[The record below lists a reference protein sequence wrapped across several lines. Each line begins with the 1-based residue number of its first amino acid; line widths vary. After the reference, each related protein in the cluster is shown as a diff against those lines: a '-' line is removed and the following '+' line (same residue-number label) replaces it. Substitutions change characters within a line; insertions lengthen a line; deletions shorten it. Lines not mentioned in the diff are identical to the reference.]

1 MVAVK
6 FLVGLV
12 ALVFLVT
19 FAVKNMEPQVTVD
32 YYFGYSFGPLP
43 FFFALLAAAVLGA
56 LITMLYSVVEYV
68 KLTTTIRKQNRHIAG
83 LEQEMMGYKQLPPE
97 PPEESKIQ
105 EEPAEPEGPDG
116 GPVGELES
124 QRGNQSEELSTP

>member
-12 ALVFLVT
+12 VLVFLVT

-56 LITMLYSVVEYV
+56 LITMIYSVVEYV
-68 KLTTTIRKQNRHIAG
+68 KLTTTIRKQNRHIAT
-83 LEQEMMGYKQLPPE
+83 LEQEMIGYKQLSPE
-97 PPEESKIQ
+97 LPEEPQIR
-105 EEPAEPEGPDG
+105 EEIAEPEG
-116 GPVGELES
+116 GPEGEVES
-124 QRGNQSEELSTP
+124 PRGSQSEELPTP